1 MRSTIPL
8 GKWAGVPVGLHW
20 SVALT
25 VVLIATSL
33 AESVL
38 PELDP
43 GETRTAYWV
52 AAVIVALAFF
62 LSLIAHELA
71 HTVVARRHDVE
82 VDSITLWLLGGV
94 SRFSSEPDDPSVE
107 LRLSMAG
114 PAVSLG
120 LGALWW
126 GLAAIMAVAGAP
138 SIWVNSL
145 LWLAFINLVLGV
157 FNLLPAFPLDGGRVL
172 RAIMWRQSDRL
183 HATRVA
189 VSVGR
194 VFALLRVGFGVLLVF
209 SGSLMSGTWF
219 MLLGWFIDV
228 AGRAELAGTVQH
240 DLANFET
247 VESLMTTPV
256 DTIDESVSVNEFLH
270 GHVLQRHH
278 SAFPVMR
285 DGSVTGV
292 VSLENLRRLPTH
304 EWSSTT
310 VGEAATPLFGVPVID
325 PDATVRA
332 TMDEMD
338 RLSATRALVFTDR
351 QLVGIVTHTDL
362 IRALEVHALEGTA
375 YEGTRSR
382 GR

>member
-114 PAVSLG
+114 P
-120 LGALWW
+120 
-126 GLAAIMAVAGAP
+126 
-138 SIWVNSL
+138 
-145 LWLAFINLVLGV
+145 
-157 FNLLPAFPLDGGRVL
+157 
-172 RAIMWRQSDRL
+172 
-183 HATRVA
+183 
-189 VSVGR
+189 
-194 VFALLRVGFGVLLVF
+194 
-209 SGSLMSGTWF
+209 
-219 MLLGWFIDV
+219 
-228 AGRAELAGTVQH
+228 
-240 DLANFET
+240 
-247 VESLMTTPV
+247 
-256 DTIDESVSVNEFLH
+256 
-270 GHVLQRHH
+270 
-278 SAFPVMR
+278 
-285 DGSVTGV
+285 
-292 VSLENLRRLPTH
+292 
-304 EWSSTT
+304 
-310 VGEAATPLFGVPVID
+310 
-325 PDATVRA
+325 
-332 TMDEMD
+332 
-338 RLSATRALVFTDR
+338 
-351 QLVGIVTHTDL
+351 
-362 IRALEVHALEGTA
+362 
-375 YEGTRSR
+375 
-382 GR
+382 

>member
-8 GKWAGVPVGLHW
+8 GKWTGVPVGLHW

-25 VVLIATSL
+25 VVLIASSL

-38 PELDP
+38 PELDT
-43 GETRTAYWV
+43 GETHTAYWV
-52 AAVIVALAFF
+52 AGVIVALAFF

-94 SRFSSEPDDPSVE
+94 SQFSSEPDDPSVE
-107 LRLSMAG
+107 LRLSLAG
-114 PAVSLG
+114 PAMSLG

-126 GLAAIMAVAGAP
+126 GLAAIVSVAGAP

-183 HATRVA
+183 HATRTA
-189 VSVGR
+189 VRVGR
-194 VFALLRVGFGVLLVF
+194 LFALVLVGFGVLLVF
-209 SGSLMSGTWF
+209 SGSLVSGTWF

-228 AGRAELAGTVQH
+228 AGRAELAGTVRH
-240 DLANFET
+240 DFANFEI
-247 VESLMTTPV
+247 VAALMTTSV
-256 DTIDESVSVNEFLH
+256 DTIDEGVSVNEFLH
-270 GHVLQRHH
+270 DHVLQRHH

-285 DGSVTGV
+285 DGSVTGM
-292 VSLENLRRLPTH
+292 VSLENLRRVPTD

-310 VGEAATPLFGVPVID
+310 VGDASTPLFGVPIID
-325 PDATVRA
+325 PDTTVRA
-332 TMDEMD
+332 AMDEMD
-338 RLSATRALVFTDR
+338 RLSATRALVFADR

-362 IRALEVHALEGTA
+362 IRALQVHELEVRALKSVET
-375 YEGTRSR
+375 T
-382 GR
+382 

>member
-1 MRSTIPL
+1 M
-8 GKWAGVPVGLHW
+8 
-20 SVALT
+20 
-25 VVLIATSL
+25 
-33 AESVL
+33 
-38 PELDP
+38 
-43 GETRTAYWV
+43 
-52 AAVIVALAFF
+52 
-62 LSLIAHELA
+62 
-71 HTVVARRHDVE
+71 
-82 VDSITLWLLGGV
+82 

-107 LRLSMAG
+107 LRLSLAG

-194 VFALLRVGFGVLLVF
+194 VFALLLVGFGVLLVF